1 MIRVASL
8 VGAITLMC
16 ASAAHAQSWEI
27 AAMAG
32 YVFPVGLEKQSRDV
46 DAARIGGGF
55 TWQVQAGRMLTPR
68 WGAEIVW
75 SQQFSAYEIESGGN
89 TGDLFKLLLTQLH
102 GNLVYQFAQN
112 AARVQPFA
120 FGGLGATFFS
130 ARDLATEAKFSAA
143 VGGGVKAFPWP
154 GVGLRAQLRYR
165 PTWLNDDDAGLF
177 CDPFGF
183 CQSMLRQIEVAGGI
197 TFRF

>member
-8 VGAITLMC
+8 VAAITLVS
-16 ASAAHAQSWEI
+16 APAAHAQSWEI

-32 YVFPVGLEKQSRDV
+32 YVFPVDLEKQSRDV
-46 DAARIGGGF
+46 DAARISDGF

-68 WGAEIVW
+68 WGVEVVW

-89 TGDLFKLLLTQLH
+89 TGDLFKLLLTQLN
-102 GNLVYQFAQN
+102 GNFVYQFAPS

-120 FGGLGATFFS
+120 FGGLGAAFFS
-130 ARDLATEAKFSAA
+130 ARDLATEAKFSAG
-143 VGGGVKAFPWP
+143 VGGGVKLFPWP

-165 PTWLNDDDAGLF
+165 PTWLNDDDVGLF

-183 CQSMLRQIEVAGGI
+183 CQSMLRQLEVAGGI